1 MPSERRLLRLLEG
14 VLHVS
19 QYTDRIDAHGLHE
32 APAKRRQVQ
41 LLRELRPRVLEAA
54 ALRRRGCTP
63 V

>member
-32 APAKRRQVQ
+32 APAKRRQAQ
-41 LLRELRPRVLEAA
+41 PLILISNFTP
-54 ALRRRGCTP
+54 ALP
-63 V
+63 